1 MRRVVLCVLF
11 FLRPIIVNALSF
23 RVLPFFI
30 LLFSLLLNSCGDK
43 SENELSEGPLVI
55 NTFYPDSGGIATK
68 FIITGENFGNDVKS
82 IKVYFNQK
90 LAKVLEVKNN
100 AVYGLV
106 PKQPGDES
114 IITVVTG
121 KDSVEFRDKTFRY
134 NIASSVTTVSGKA
147 KESGGIDGTLAQ
159 ATFNLPRYVG
169 VDDEDNIFVVDNQIY
184 KLRLLSQKEN
194 RTLTLTTQLSLS
206 QPVFSLDKKVV
217 YFTTDNDQNL
227 FKFDAETQWI
237 LERLGKYDNAGF
249 HHSLAFDP
257 RNPNYIF
264 TRKNS
269 GAFMRIDL
277 NKPALQ
283 STKVI
288 GDIKQVS
295 GGQNGHLVFNPVDNH
310 FYCANNQDN
319 VIYKIKVADDY
330 NSATVVAWA
339 GSGVGWADGPVDQ
352 AKFNFPRGI
361 AVDKEGNII
370 VADQNNHCIR
380 KISLDGIVTTIAGT
394 PRTAGYED
402 GMPSKAKFNQ
412 PTGVA
417 VDKNDIIFIADQNN
431 HCIRKLA
438 IE

>member
-1 MRRVVLCVLF
+1 MKDYHLIGLRFRKRISSF
-11 FLRPIIVNALSF
+11 FHRQDYLLI
-23 RVLPFFI
+23 
-30 LLFSLLLNSCGDK
+30 LFSAILFTSSCKDENSVGSTNGTTSID
-43 SENELSEGPLVI
+43 N
-55 NTFYPDSGGIATK
+55 FYPDSGGIATK
-68 FIITGENFGNDVKS
+68 FIITGQNFGTDLKQ
-82 IKVYFNQK
+82 IRVYFNEKQAK
-90 LAKVLEVKNN
+90 LLQIKDN
-100 AVYGLV
+100 AIYGLV

-114 IITVVTG
+114 VISVVTQDDSISFPG
-121 KDSVEFRDKTFRY
+121 KKFKY

-147 KESGGIDGTLAQ
+147 KEAGGVDGTLAQ

-169 VDDEDNIFVVDNQIY
+169 VDNEDNIFVVDNQIY

-194 RTLTLTTQLSLS
+194 RTLTLTSQLSLS
-206 QPVFSLDKKVV
+206 QPVFSADKRVL
-217 YFTTDNDQNL
+217 YFTTDNDQYL

-237 LERLGKYDNAGF
+237 LERIGKYDNAGY
-249 HHSLAFDP
+249 HHSLAMDP
-257 RNPNYIF
+257 RNPEYIF

-269 GAFMRIDL
+269 GPFLRINL
-277 NKPALQ
+277 NKPNILT
-283 STKVI
+283 TKTI

-310 FYCANNQDN
+310 FYCANNADN
-319 VIYKIKVADDY
+319 MIYKIKVADDY
-330 NSATVVAWA
+330 NSATVIPWA

-352 AKFNFPRGI
+352 AKFNYPRGI
-361 AVDKEGNII
+361 AVDLEGNII

-394 PRTAGYED
+394 PRSAGYVD
-402 GMPSKAKFNQ
+402 GLPAQAKFNQ

-417 VDKNDIIFIADQNN
+417 VDRNDMIYIADQNN